1 MPPLGSGVDTAD
13 APACRAVFVNNGWRI
28 ANTPGDSP
36 PSMDVVSQFLSA
48 YVPLVRPPPMLI
60 M

>member
-1 MPPLGSGVDTAD
+1 M
-13 APACRAVFVNNGWRI
+13 NNGWRI